1 MNNKKLLPIFF
12 VVGAQKCGTTTIHN
26 WLQQNEE
33 ISLPNLKETH
43 FFSTEYY
50 KGINWYFKQFNT
62 NNDIRGE
69 VDPSLLYCSKSANRI
84 YKYIKNPK
92 IIIIF
97 RKPIDRAYSNYLMS
111 QFRGYESL
119 SFNQALYNEENRL
132 MNDTE
137 DLFSFYNHGYL
148 SRSEYYHQV
157 NRFLKLFNKD
167 NFLFLKF
174 DDVINPNKNT
184 KIYKKICAFLNI
196 GINSNLI
203 YDVDSN
209 VAVTYKNKFIRN
221 NLYNKTILRKFFKKI
236 ILSNK
241 IRMKIRNY
249 IELYNKKPINKQF
262 LIKQKLI
269 VFKSLPKQYIEWNN
283 NQVNNLRKITNLNL
297 EDWII

>member
-1 MNNKKLLPIFF
+1 MNNKNLLPNFF

-26 WLQQNEE
+26 WLQQNKE

-43 FFSTEYY
+43 FFSKEYN
-50 KGINWYFKQFNT
+50 KGINWYFKQFNK
-62 NNDIRGE
+62 NNGIRGE
-69 VDPSLLYCSKSANRI
+69 VDPSLLYCSKSAKRI

-111 QFRGYESL
+111 HFRGYESL
-119 SFNQALYNEENRL
+119 SFKHALKNEENRL
-132 MNDTE
+132 MNDNE

-148 SRSEYYHQV
+148 SRSEYSHQV

-174 DDVINPNKNT
+174 DDIIDSNKNT
-184 KIYKKICAFLNI
+184 KIYKQICAFLNVD
-196 GINSNLI
+196 INSNLI
-203 YDVDSN
+203 YDVDAN

-221 NLYNKTILRKFFKKI
+221 NLYNKTILRKLFKKI

-249 IELYNKKPINKQF
+249 IESYNKKPINKQF

-269 VFKSLPKQYIEWNN
+269 VFKSLPEQYIEWNN
-283 NQVNNLRKITNLNL
+283 SQVNNLKKITNLNL